1 MNSKQW
7 STASMLSISGFAR
20 DIYYANYYAGV
31 GDGRWRKKNNVDLG
45 GGDMGIK
52 KEKEKRKE
60 NATQTP

>member
-45 GGDMGIK
+45 GGGYGNK
-52 KEKEKRKE
+52 KGEGKKLQHKLRE
-60 NATQTP
+60 